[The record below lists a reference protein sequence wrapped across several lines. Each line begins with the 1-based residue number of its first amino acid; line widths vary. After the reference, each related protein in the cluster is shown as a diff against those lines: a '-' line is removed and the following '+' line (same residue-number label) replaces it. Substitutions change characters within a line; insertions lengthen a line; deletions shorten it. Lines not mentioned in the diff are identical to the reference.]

1 MFWQYPDLV
10 LLYCNIF
17 LVGDVMKNLY
27 YIVET
32 IFAISIFTNIIFS
45 NMFNKNIKLN
55 YYGSKNKKRI
65 MKLFKKHII
74 NNEKRE
80 QKIMKKREE
89 KKKKKMVR
97 QHLIELKMERLS
109 QIEVD
114 KYNKNTL
121 EKAKQHNRLLTLE
134 IEKIQK
140 LNCKDFK
147 EKKKIA

>member
-27 YIVET
+27 YIVGT

-74 NNEKRE
+74 NKEKRE

>member
-1 MFWQYPDLV
+1 M

-27 YIVET
+27 YIVGA
-32 IFAISIFTNIIFS
+32 IFALSIFTNIIFS

-80 QKIMKKREE
+80 QRIMKKREE

-134 IEKIQK
+134 IEKTQK

>member
-1 MFWQYPDLV
+1 M

-27 YIVET
+27 YIVRT

-109 QIEVD
+109 KIEVD

-121 EKAKQHNRLLTLE
+121 EKAKQHNRLTLE
-134 IEKIQK
+134 LEKTQK
-140 LNCKDFK
+140 INCKDFK

>member
-1 MFWQYPDLV
+1 M
-10 LLYCNIF
+10 
-17 LVGDVMKNLY
+17 GDVMKNLY
-27 YIVET
+27 YIIGA
-32 IFAISIFTNIIFS
+32 IFTLSIFTNIIFS

-80 QKIMKKREE
+80 QRIMKKREE
-89 KKKKKMVR
+89 KKKKKLIK
-97 QHLIELKMERLS
+97 QHQIELRMERLS
-109 QIEVD
+109 KIEVD

-121 EKAKQHNRLLTLE
+121 EKAKQHTRLLTLE
-134 IEKIQK
+134 LEKTQK
-140 LNCKDFK
+140 LNCKEFK

>member
-1 MFWQYPDLV
+1 
-10 LLYCNIF
+10 
-17 LVGDVMKNLY
+17 MKNLY
-27 YIVET
+27 YIVGT

-114 KYNKNTL
+114 KYNKKFPIRSENCYM
-121 EKAKQHNRLLTLE
+121 
-134 IEKIQK
+134 KI
-140 LNCKDFK
+140 LNYKDINYFH
-147 EKKKIA
+147 